1 MHFTPPCAKPSGGR
15 GNFQWIKRVVPGA
28 GLVMDVALAV
38 YGVQLPDLYVE
49 LILAR
54 KLTLRAPIQEYLA
67 HDTPYP
73 EEGEIVH

>member
-1 MHFTPPCAKPSGGR
+1 MAADKSFPE
-15 GNFQWIKRVVPGA
+15 
-28 GLVMDVALAV
+28 LVRDAALAV
-38 YGVQLPDLYVE
+38 YGVWLPDLYVE

-54 KLTLRAPIQEYLA
+54 KLTIRAAIQEYLA